1 MKRKFALILSAVMA
15 TSGLPLTAYAATFK
29 DINDVPW
36 AGAETVI
43 NSVADKGLLSGY
55 EDGTFRAKNNVTYCE
70 AMQMVYNVLVKT
82 GAAKSIDAVEAY
94 SYMATL
100 DTYNVPK
107 WAQMAVAY
115 GLKNNIID
123 MQLVATKF
131 AGGNT
136 AATREDVALLFGNAL
151 GMYYDKERDAT
162 EAKKFADYW
171 SISGERLV
179 QIDLLKRLGV
189 VSGDNYN
196 NFNPK
201 KNINR
206 AEMAVML
213 NKTNSILTEGV
224 EESGTITNI
233 TVNENKYYNF
243 EVKLT
248 KGGTENVQATLGQM
262 PVYSGDTMQTVALS
276 SLNKGDQISMVRSG
290 NTVIALRL
298 TKGSTAQSKYDM
310 TGYVDSYKNDSLS
323 FENENTGETVKY
335 PIKSGAK
342 IVVDGQSVTRAA
354 LKDLLDEHSK
364 EHAYAGINTTIERE
378 KNNGNYEDVTYID
391 GLYITFTNEYTRVG
405 EVKSFTTNNVN
416 MKLIGSSSE
425 GTYYFA
431 ANCAFYI
438 GETKSTAAELK
449 KLADSGTAYVK
460 ITINEDEKVSKVVM
474 SEDTFDE
481 GTQDTSR
488 TYKVKSL
495 NDKKLVVE
503 EGGESTTFTFGS
515 TNPLDNITFYGYNVD
530 SREWNNLGNVDDA
543 ENFADDPVRYNG
555 VSDKDAD
562 SFTMY
567 CKVVM
572 NKSNKLTEVYLS
584 TNKQAWNKTSDEKRE
599 RKGTVASIEN
609 DVLKFKTSGT
619 SYTMQSKYNTEGSD
633 NVIKIGST
641 DTQSKKLLTR
651 LANDS
656 ALELYAEIVADS
668 SNKVTEVD
676 ARLTAA
682 SGKLV
687 EYNQE
692 ERYIKIATSDGEYE
706 LNTTTKPKLKDE
718 DDSKFTLDDL
728 ATSKY
733 VGEPIKLGFN
743 SSGVINQIELVNG
756 PNSGKGLTK
765 VSGIAVSA
773 ANGLQVE
780 GSSKTYAWQ
789 SDSKTTLRVYSSGTQ
804 SLDTVRRMIDD
815 AKVSV
820 YVEAFLD
827 DKDRVDNMNVYVK
840 SAQGELTSC
849 DGDYVRIKTSDGNKF
864 SFYMP
869 AKLKSCNVKGLNQK
883 NLEDG
888 DADNK
893 GYNVKLTFGTDG
905 VVSDIAN
912 G

>member
-15 TSGLPLTAYAATFK
+15 TSSLPLTAYAANFK
-29 DINDVPW
+29 DINNVPW

-82 GAAKSIDAVEAY
+82 GVAKSMDAVEAY
-94 SYMATL
+94 AYMGTL
-100 DTYNVPK
+100 DTYKVPK

-115 GLKNNIID
+115 GLKNGIID

-151 GMYYDKERDAT
+151 GMYYDKEKDAT

-171 SISGERLV
+171 SISGDRLV

-189 VSGDNYN
+189 VNGDDYN

-243 EVKLT
+243 TVKMT
-248 KGGTENVQATLGQM
+248 QGGTENVMATQGEM
-262 PVYSGDTMQTVALS
+262 PVYSGNTTQTVALS
-276 SLNKGDQISMVRSG
+276 SLNKGDQVSLIRSG
-290 NTVIALRL
+290 NSVIAMRV

-342 IVVDGQSVTRAA
+342 IVVGGQTVTRTQ
-354 LKDLLDEHSK
+354 LKTLLDDHYK

-378 KNNGNYEDVTYID
+378 KNNGNYEDVTYIEE
-391 GLYITFTNEYTRVG
+391 LYITFTNEYTRVG
-405 EVKSFTTNNVN
+405 EVKDFSTNSVN
-416 MKLIGSSSE
+416 MKFIGSSSE

-431 ANCAFYI
+431 TNCEFYI
-438 GETKSTAAELK
+438 GDTKSTAAALK
-449 KLADSGTAYVK
+449 KLADSGTVYVK
-460 ITINEDEKVSKVVM
+460 VTVNADEKVSKVIM

-481 GTQDTSR
+481 GTKDTSR

-503 EGGESTTFTFGS
+503 ENKETTTFTFGS
-515 TNPLDNITFYGYNVD
+515 TNPLDNITFYGYSGKD
-530 SREWNNLGNVDDA
+530 WENLGNVDAA
-543 ENFADDPVRYNG
+543 EKFADDT
-555 VSDKDAD
+555 DD
-562 SFTMY
+562 TMY

-584 TNKQAWNKTSDEKRE
+584 TDKQAWNKTSDEKRE

-609 DVLKFKTSGT
+609 DVLKFKTSSV
-619 SYTMQSKYNTEGSD
+619 SYTLMDKYVKQEDKKKESD
-633 NVIKIGST
+633 NIIKIGST
-641 DTQSKKLLTR
+641 KTESKKMLTR

-656 ALELYAEIVADS
+656 AFELYAEIVADGN
-668 SNKVTEVD
+668 NKVTEID

-682 SGKLV
+682 TGKLV
-687 EYNQE
+687 EYDPDDK
-692 ERYIKIATSDGEYE
+692 KITITTSGGEYE
-706 LNTTTKPKLKDE
+706 LITTSKPKLTDE
-718 DDSKFTLDDL
+718 DDKKFTLDDI

-733 VGEPIKLGFN
+733 VGEEIKLGFN
-743 SSGVINQIELVNG
+743 SSGAVNQFTLVNG
-756 PNSGKGLTK
+756 PNVGSGLTK
-765 VSGIAVSA
+765 VSGIATSA
-773 ANGLQVE
+773 ANGLQVD
-780 GSSKTYAWQ
+780 GKSKAY
-789 SDSKTTLRVYSSGTQ
+789 SFLSESKMTLRVYGSPTE
-804 SLDTVRRMIDD
+804 SLDTVKKMIADPNV
-815 AKVSV
+815 KV
-820 YVEAFLD
+820 YVEAGLD
-827 DKDRVDNMNVYVK
+827 DKERVETLNVYIRE
-840 SAQGELTSC
+840 AAGELTSC
-849 DGDYVRIKTSDGNKF
+849 DSDYIRIKTANGNKF
-864 SFYMP
+864 SLDLP
-869 AKLKSCNVKGLNQK
+869 AKVKTCSVKGLKQED
-883 NLEDG
+883 LEDG

-893 GYNVKLTFGTDG
+893 GYAVKIAFTDAG
-905 VVSDIAN
+905 VINSIT

>member
-15 TSGLPLTAYAATFK
+15 ASSLPLTAYAANFK

-82 GAAKSIDAVEAY
+82 GVAKSMDAVEAY
-94 SYMATL
+94 AYMGTL
-100 DTYNVPK
+100 DTYQVPK

-115 GLKNNIID
+115 GLKNGIID

-151 GMYYDKERDAT
+151 GMYYDKEKDAA

-213 NKTNSILTEGV
+213 NKTNGILTEGV

-243 EVKLT
+243 TVKMT
-248 KGGTENVQATLGQM
+248 QGGTENVMATLGQM
-262 PVYSGDTMQTVALS
+262 PVYSGNTTQTVALS
-276 SLNKGDQISMVRSG
+276 SLNKGDQVSLIRSG
-290 NTVIALRL
+290 NSVIAMRV

-342 IVVDGQSVTRAA
+342 IVVGGQTVTRTQ
-354 LKDLLDEHSK
+354 LKTLLDDHYK
-364 EHAYAGINTTIERE
+364 EHAYAGIKTTIERE
-378 KNNGNYEDVTYID
+378 KKNGNYEDVTYIEE
-391 GLYITFTNEYTRVG
+391 LYITFTNEYTRVG
-405 EVKSFTTNNVN
+405 EVKSFSTNSVN
-416 MKLIGSSSE
+416 MKFIGSSSE

-431 ANCAFYI
+431 ANCEYYI
-438 GETKSTAAELK
+438 GDTKSTAAALK
-449 KLADSGTAYVK
+449 KLADSGTVYVK
-460 ITINEDEKVSKVVM
+460 VTVNADEKVSKVIM

-481 GTQDTSR
+481 GKKDTSR

-503 EGGESTTFTFGS
+503 ENKETTTFTFGS
-515 TNPLDNITFYGYNVD
+515 TNPLDNITFYGYNVKEKD
-530 SREWNNLGNVDDA
+530 WDKLGNVDAA
-543 ENFADDPVRYNG
+543 EKFADNPYHYDG
-555 VSDKDAD
+555 LSKDED
-562 SFTMY
+562 FTMY

-572 NKSNKLTEVYLS
+572 NKSNKVTEIYLS
-584 TNKQAWNKTSDEKRE
+584 TDKQAWNKTSDEKRE
-599 RKGTVASIEN
+599 RKGTVASIQN
-609 DVLKFKTSGT
+609 DVLKFKTSSV
-619 SYTMQSKYNTEGSD
+619 SYTMLDKYNTKDSD
-633 NVIKIGST
+633 NTIKIGST
-641 DTQSKKLLTR
+641 ETQSKKLLTR

-656 ALELYAEIVADS
+656 AFELYAEIAADGN
-668 SNKVTEVD
+668 NKVTEVD

-682 SGKLV
+682 TGKLV
-687 EYNQE
+687 EYDQDKK
-692 ERYIKIATSDGEYE
+692 RIKIETSGGEYE
-706 LNTTTKPKLKDE
+706 LITTSKPKLKDE
-718 DDSKFTLDDL
+718 DDDTFTLDDV
-728 ATSKY
+728 ATAKY
-733 VGEPIKLGFN
+733 AGEPIKLGFN
-743 SSGVINQIELVNG
+743 SSGVVNEIALENG
-756 PNSGKGLTK
+756 PNSTNGSVRVK
-765 VSGIAVSA
+765 GIATA
-773 ANGLQVE
+773 ADDGLKLE
-780 GSSKTYAWQ
+780 GSSKTYTWL
-789 SDSKTTLRVYSSGTQ
+789 SNKKTNLRVYGSPTE
-804 SLDTVRRMIDD
+804 SLDTVKKMIEDD
-815 AKVSV
+815 KVKV
-820 YVEAFLD
+820 YVEASLD
-827 DKDRVDNMNVYVK
+827 DDNRVEKLTVYVRE
-840 SAQGELTSC
+840 AAGELTSC
-849 DGDYVRIKTSDGNKF
+849 DESYVRIKTASGNKF
-864 SFYMP
+864 SFALP

-883 NLEDG
+883 NLKDG
-888 DADNK
+888 DADNR
-893 GYNVKLTFGTDG
+893 GYHVKLTFGTDG
-905 VVSDIAN
+905 VVSNIAN
-912 G
+912 S

>member
-15 TSGLPLTAYAATFK
+15 ASSLPLTAYAANFK

-82 GAAKSIDAVEAY
+82 GVAKSMDAVEAY
-94 SYMATL
+94 AYMGTL
-100 DTYNVPK
+100 DTYQVPK

-115 GLKNNIID
+115 GLKNGIID

-151 GMYYDKERDAT
+151 GMYYDKEKDAA

-213 NKTNSILTEGV
+213 NKTNGILTEGV

-243 EVKLT
+243 TVKMT
-248 KGGTENVQATLGQM
+248 QGGTENVMATLGQM
-262 PVYSGDTMQTVALS
+262 PVYSGNTTQTVALS
-276 SLNKGDQISMVRSG
+276 SLNKGDQVSLIRSG
-290 NTVIALRL
+290 NSVIAMRV

-342 IVVDGQSVTRAA
+342 IVVGGQTVTRTQ
-354 LKDLLDEHSK
+354 LKTLLDDHYK
-364 EHAYAGINTTIERE
+364 EHAYAGIKTTIERE
-378 KNNGNYEDVTYID
+378 KKNGNYEDVTYIEE
-391 GLYITFTNEYTRVG
+391 LYITFTNEYTRVG
-405 EVKSFTTNNVN
+405 EVKSFSTNSVN
-416 MKLIGSSSE
+416 MKFIGSSSE

-431 ANCAFYI
+431 ANCEFYI
-438 GETKSTAAELK
+438 GDTKSTAAALK
-449 KLADSGTAYVK
+449 KLADSGTVYVK
-460 ITINEDEKVSKVVM
+460 VTVNADEKVSKVIM

-481 GTQDTSR
+481 GKKDTSR

-503 EGGESTTFTFGS
+503 ENKETTTFTFGS
-515 TNPLDNITFYGYNVD
+515 TNPLDNITFYGYKNKD
-530 SREWNNLGNVDDA
+530 WENLGNVDKA
-543 ENFADDPVRYNG
+543 EAFADDT
-555 VSDKDAD
+555 DD
-562 SFTMY
+562 TMY

-572 NKSNKLTEVYLS
+572 NKSNKVTEIYLS
-584 TNKQAWNKTSDEKRE
+584 TDKQAWNKTSDEKRE
-599 RKGTVASIEN
+599 RKGTVASIQN
-609 DVLKFKTSGT
+609 DVLKFKTSSV
-619 SYTMQSKYNTEGSD
+619 SYTMLDKYNTKDSD
-633 NVIKIGST
+633 NTIKIGST
-641 DTQSKKLLTR
+641 ETQSKKLLTR

-656 ALELYAEIVADS
+656 AFELYAEIVADGN
-668 SNKVTEVD
+668 NKVTEVD

-682 SGKLV
+682 TGKLV
-687 EYNQE
+687 EYDQDKK
-692 ERYIKIATSDGEYE
+692 RIKIETSGGEYE
-706 LNTTTKPKLKDE
+706 LITTSKPKLKDE
-718 DDSKFTLDDL
+718 DDDTFTLDDV
-728 ATSKY
+728 ATAKY
-733 VGEPIKLGFN
+733 AGEPIKLGFN
-743 SSGVINQIELVNG
+743 SSGVVNEIALENG
-756 PNSGKGLTK
+756 PNSTNGSVRVK
-765 VSGIAVSA
+765 GIATA
-773 ANGLQVE
+773 ADDGLKLE
-780 GSSKTYAWQ
+780 GSSKTYTWL
-789 SDSKTTLRVYSSGTQ
+789 SNKKTNLRVYGSPTE
-804 SLDTVRRMIDD
+804 SLDTVKKMIEDD
-815 AKVSV
+815 KVKV
-820 YVEAFLD
+820 YVEASLD
-827 DKDRVDNMNVYVK
+827 DDNRVEKLTVYVRE
-840 SAQGELTSC
+840 AAGELTSC
-849 DGDYVRIKTSDGNKF
+849 DESYVRIKTASGNKF
-864 SFYMP
+864 SFALP

-888 DADNK
+888 DADNR
-893 GYNVKLTFGTDG
+893 GYHVKLTFGTDG
-905 VVSDIAN
+905 VVSNIAN
-912 G
+912 S

>member
-15 TSGLPLTAYAATFK
+15 ASSLPLTAYAANFK

-82 GAAKSIDAVEAY
+82 GVAKSMDAVEAY
-94 SYMATL
+94 AYMGTL
-100 DTYNVPK
+100 DTYQVPK

-115 GLKNNIID
+115 GLKNGIID

-151 GMYYDKERDAT
+151 GMYYDKEKDAA

-213 NKTNSILTEGV
+213 NKTNGILTEGV

-243 EVKLT
+243 TVKMT
-248 KGGTENVQATLGQM
+248 QGGTENVMATLGQM
-262 PVYSGDTMQTVALS
+262 PVYSGNTTQTVALS
-276 SLNKGDQISMVRSG
+276 SLNKGDQVSLIRSG
-290 NTVIALRL
+290 NSVIAMRV

-342 IVVDGQSVTRAA
+342 IVVGGQTVTRTQ
-354 LKDLLDEHSK
+354 LKTLLDDHYK
-364 EHAYAGINTTIERE
+364 EHAYAGIKTTIERE
-378 KNNGNYEDVTYID
+378 KKNGNYEDVTYIEE
-391 GLYITFTNEYTRVG
+391 LYITFTNEYTRVG
-405 EVKSFTTNNVN
+405 EVKSFSTNSVN
-416 MKLIGSSSE
+416 MKFIGSSSE

-431 ANCAFYI
+431 ANCEFYI
-438 GETKSTAAELK
+438 GDTKSTAAALK
-449 KLADSGTAYVK
+449 KLADSGTVYVK
-460 ITINEDEKVSKVVM
+460 VTVNADEKVSKVIM

-481 GTQDTSR
+481 GKKDTSR

-503 EGGESTTFTFGS
+503 ENKETTTFTFGS
-515 TNPLDNITFYGYNVD
+515 TNPLDNITFYGYKNKD
-530 SREWNNLGNVDDA
+530 WENLGNVDKA
-543 ENFADDPVRYNG
+543 EAFADDT
-555 VSDKDAD
+555 DD
-562 SFTMY
+562 TMY

-572 NKSNKLTEVYLS
+572 NKSNKVTEIYLS
-584 TNKQAWNKTSDEKRE
+584 TDKQAWNKTSDEKRE
-599 RKGTVASIEN
+599 RKGTVASIQN
-609 DVLKFKTSGT
+609 DVLKFKTSSV
-619 SYTMQSKYNTEGSD
+619 SYTMLDKYNTKDSD
-633 NVIKIGST
+633 NTIKIGST
-641 DTQSKKLLTR
+641 ETQSKKLLTR

-656 ALELYAEIVADS
+656 AFELYAEIVADGN
-668 SNKVTEVD
+668 NKVTEVD

-682 SGKLV
+682 TGKLV
-687 EYNQE
+687 EYDQDKK
-692 ERYIKIATSDGEYE
+692 RIKIETSGGEYE
-706 LNTTTKPKLKDE
+706 LITTSKPKLTE
-718 DDSKFTLDDL
+718 IYTGRHCNLQICW
-728 ATSKY
+728 
-733 VGEPIKLGFN
+733 GG
-743 SSGVINQIELVNG
+743 NQ
-756 PNSGKGLTK
+756 
-765 VSGIAVSA
+765 A
-773 ANGLQVE
+773 GLQ
-780 GSSKTYAWQ
+780 Q
-789 SDSKTTLRVYSSGTQ
+789 Q
-804 SLDTVRRMIDD
+804 RRG
-815 AKVSV
+815 KSV
-820 YVEAFLD
+820 YISKWSECGQRADEGKRHCNLCG
-827 DKDRVDNMNVYVK
+827 KRL
-840 SAQGELTSC
+840 AGGRQEQGVQLLERKKNDAARLRFS
-849 DGDYVRIKTSDGNKF
+849 YRISGYGEENDCR
-864 SFYMP
+864 P
-869 AKLKSCNVKGLNQK
+869 ECEGLCRSRT
-883 NLEDG
+883 G
-888 DADNK
+888 
-893 GYNVKLTFGTDG
+893 
-905 VVSDIAN
+905 
-912 G
+912 

>member
-15 TSGLPLTAYAATFK
+15 ASSLPLTAYAANFK
-29 DINDVPW
+29 DINNVPW

-82 GAAKSIDAVEAY
+82 GVAKSMDAVEAY
-94 SYMATL
+94 AYMGTL
-100 DTYNVPK
+100 DTYQVPK

-115 GLKNNIID
+115 GLKNGIID

-151 GMYYDKERDAT
+151 GMYYDKEKDAA

-243 EVKLT
+243 TVRMT
-248 KGGTENVQATLGQM
+248 QGGTENVMATLGQM
-262 PVYSGDTMQTVALS
+262 PVYSGNTTQTVALS
-276 SLNKGDQISMVRSG
+276 SLNKGDQVSLIRSG
-290 NTVIALRL
+290 NSVIAMRV

-342 IVVDGQSVTRAA
+342 IVVGGQTVTRTQ
-354 LKDLLDEHSK
+354 LKTLLDDHYK
-364 EHAYAGINTTIERE
+364 EHAYAGIKTTIERE
-378 KNNGNYEDVTYID
+378 KKNGNYEDVTYIEE
-391 GLYITFTNEYTRVG
+391 LYITFTNEYTRVG
-405 EVKSFTTNNVN
+405 EVKSFSTNSVN
-416 MKLIGSSSE
+416 MKFIGSSSE

-431 ANCAFYI
+431 ANCEYYI
-438 GETKSTAAELK
+438 GDTKSTAAALK
-449 KLADSGTAYVK
+449 KLADSGTVYVK
-460 ITINEDEKVSKVVM
+460 VTVNADEKVSKVIM

-481 GTQDTSR
+481 GKKDTSR

-503 EGGESTTFTFGS
+503 ENKETTTFTFGS
-515 TNPLDNITFYGYNVD
+515 TNPLDNITFYGYNVKEKD
-530 SREWNNLGNVDDA
+530 WDKLGNVDAA
-543 ENFADDPVRYNG
+543 EKFADNPYHYDG
-555 VSDKDAD
+555 LSKDED
-562 SFTMY
+562 FTMY

-572 NKSNKLTEVYLS
+572 NKSNKVTEIYLS
-584 TNKQAWNKTSDEKRE
+584 TDKQAWNKTSDEKRE
-599 RKGTVASIEN
+599 RKGTVASIQN
-609 DVLKFKTSGT
+609 DVLKFKTSSV
-619 SYTMQSKYNTEGSD
+619 SYTMLDKYNTKDSD
-633 NVIKIGST
+633 NTIKIGST
-641 DTQSKKLLTR
+641 DTKSKKLLTR

-656 ALELYAEIVADS
+656 AFELYAEIVADGN
-668 SNKVTEVD
+668 NKVTEVD

-682 SGKLV
+682 TGKLV
-687 EYNQE
+687 EYDQDKK
-692 ERYIKIATSDGEYE
+692 RIKIETSGGEYE
-706 LNTTTKPKLKDE
+706 LITTSKPKLTGE
-718 DDSKFTLDDL
+718 DDKKFTLDDI

-733 VGEPIKLGFN
+733 VGEEIKLGFN
-743 SSGVINQIELVNG
+743 SSGAVNEIALENG
-756 PNSGKGLTK
+756 PNSTNGSVRVK
-765 VSGIAVSA
+765 GIATA
-773 ANGLQVE
+773 ADDGLKLE
-780 GSSKTYAWQ
+780 GSSKTYTWL
-789 SDSKTTLRVYSSGTQ
+789 SNKKTNLRVYGSPTE
-804 SLDTVRRMIDD
+804 SLDTVKKMIEDD
-815 AKVSV
+815 KVKV
-820 YVEAFLD
+820 YVEASLD
-827 DKDRVDNMNVYVK
+827 DDNRVEKLTVYVRE
-840 SAQGELTSC
+840 AAGELTSC
-849 DGDYVRIKTSDGNKF
+849 DESYVRIKTASGNKF
-864 SFYMP
+864 SFALP

-883 NLEDG
+883 NLKDG
-888 DADNK
+888 DADNR
-893 GYNVKLTFGTDG
+893 GYHVKLTFGTDG
-905 VVSDIAN
+905 VVSNIAN
-912 G
+912 S

>member
-15 TSGLPLTAYAATFK
+15 ASSLPLTAYAANFK

-70 AMQMVYNVLVKT
+70 AMQMVYNVL
-82 GAAKSIDAVEAY
+82 AY
-94 SYMATL
+94 MGTL
-100 DTYNVPK
+100 DTYQVPK

-115 GLKNNIID
+115 GLKNGIID

-151 GMYYDKERDAT
+151 GMYYDKEKDAA

-213 NKTNSILTEGV
+213 NKTNGILTEGV

-243 EVKLT
+243 TVKMT
-248 KGGTENVQATLGQM
+248 QGGTENVMATLGQM
-262 PVYSGDTMQTVALS
+262 PVYSGNTTQTVALS
-276 SLNKGDQISMVRSG
+276 SLNKGDQVSLIRSG
-290 NTVIALRL
+290 NSVTAMRV

-342 IVVDGQSVTRAA
+342 IVVGGQTVTRTQ
-354 LKDLLDEHSK
+354 LKTLLDDHYK
-364 EHAYAGINTTIERE
+364 EHAYAGIKTTIERE
-378 KNNGNYEDVTYID
+378 KKNGNYEDVTYIEE
-391 GLYITFTNEYTRVG
+391 LYITFTNEYTRVG
-405 EVKSFTTNNVN
+405 EVKSFSTNSVN
-416 MKLIGSSSE
+416 MKFIGSSSE

-431 ANCAFYI
+431 ANCEFYI
-438 GETKSTAAELK
+438 GDTKSTAAALK
-449 KLADSGTAYVK
+449 KLADSGTVYVK
-460 ITINEDEKVSKVVM
+460 VTVNADEKVSKVIM

-481 GTQDTSR
+481 GKKDTSR

-503 EGGESTTFTFGS
+503 ENKETTTFTFGS
-515 TNPLDNITFYGYNVD
+515 TNPLDNITFYGYKNKD
-530 SREWNNLGNVDDA
+530 WENLGNVDKA
-543 ENFADDPVRYNG
+543 EAFADDT
-555 VSDKDAD
+555 DD
-562 SFTMY
+562 TMY

-572 NKSNKLTEVYLS
+572 NKSNKVTEIYLS
-584 TNKQAWNKTSDEKRE
+584 TDKQAWNKTSDEKRE
-599 RKGTVASIEN
+599 RKGTVASIQN
-609 DVLKFKTSGT
+609 DVLKFKTSSV
-619 SYTMQSKYNTEGSD
+619 SYTMLDKYNTKDSD
-633 NVIKIGST
+633 NTIKIGST
-641 DTQSKKLLTR
+641 ETQSKKLLTR

-656 ALELYAEIVADS
+656 AFELYAEIVADGN
-668 SNKVTEVD
+668 NKVTEVD

-682 SGKLV
+682 TGKLV
-687 EYNQE
+687 EYDQDKK
-692 ERYIKIATSDGEYE
+692 RIKIETSGGEYE
-706 LNTTTKPKLKDE
+706 LITTSKPKLTDE
-718 DDSKFTLDDL
+718 DDKKFTLDDI

-733 VGEPIKLGFN
+733 VGEEIKLGFN
-743 SSGVINQIELVNG
+743 SSGVVNQFTLVNG
-756 PNSGKGLTK
+756 PNVGSGLTK
-765 VSGIAVSA
+765 VSGIATSA
-773 ANGLQVE
+773 ANGLQVD
-780 GSSKTYAWQ
+780 GKSKAY
-789 SDSKTTLRVYSSGTQ
+789 SFLSERKMTLRVYGSPTE
-804 SLDTVRRMIDD
+804 SLDTVKKMIADPNV
-815 AKVSV
+815 KV
-820 YVEAFLD
+820 YVEAGLD
-827 DKDRVDNMNVYVK
+827 DQERVETLNVYIRE
-840 SAQGELTSC
+840 AAGELTSC
-849 DGDYVRIKTSDGNKF
+849 DSDYIRIRTASGNKF
-864 SFYMP
+864 SLDLP
-869 AKLKSCNVKGLNQK
+869 GKVKTCNVKGLKQED
-883 NLEDG
+883 LEDG
-888 DADNK
+888 NADNK
-893 GYNVKLTFGTDG
+893 GYTVKVVLTDAG
-905 VVSDIAN
+905 VISSIT

>member
-15 TSGLPLTAYAATFK
+15 ASSLPLTAYAANFK

-82 GAAKSIDAVEAY
+82 GVAKSMDAVEAY
-94 SYMATL
+94 AYMGTL
-100 DTYNVPK
+100 DTYQVPK

-115 GLKNNIID
+115 GLKNGIID

-151 GMYYDKERDAT
+151 GMYYDKEKDAA

-213 NKTNSILTEGV
+213 NKTNGILTEGV

-243 EVKLT
+243 TVKMT
-248 KGGTENVQATLGQM
+248 QGGTENVMATLGQM
-262 PVYSGDTMQTVALS
+262 PVYSGNTTQTVALS
-276 SLNKGDQISMVRSG
+276 SLNKGDQVSLIRSG
-290 NTVIALRL
+290 NSVIAMRV

-342 IVVDGQSVTRAA
+342 IVVGGQTVTRTQ
-354 LKDLLDEHSK
+354 LKTLLDDHYK
-364 EHAYAGINTTIERE
+364 EHAYAGIKTTIERE
-378 KNNGNYEDVTYID
+378 KKNGNYEDVTYIEE
-391 GLYITFTNEYTRVG
+391 LYITFTNEYTRVG
-405 EVKSFTTNNVN
+405 EVKSFSTNSVN
-416 MKLIGSSSE
+416 MKFIGSSSE

-431 ANCAFYI
+431 ANCEFYI
-438 GETKSTAAELK
+438 GDTKSTAAALK
-449 KLADSGTAYVK
+449 KLADSGTVYVK
-460 ITINEDEKVSKVVM
+460 VTVNADEKVSKVIM

-481 GTQDTSR
+481 GKKDTSR

-503 EGGESTTFTFGS
+503 ENKETTTFTFGS
-515 TNPLDNITFYGYNVD
+515 TNPLDNITFYGYKNKD
-530 SREWNNLGNVDDA
+530 WENLGNVDKA
-543 ENFADDPVRYNG
+543 EAFADDT
-555 VSDKDAD
+555 DD
-562 SFTMY
+562 TMY

-572 NKSNKLTEVYLS
+572 NKSNKVTEIYLS
-584 TNKQAWNKTSDEKRE
+584 TDKQAWNKTSDEKRE
-599 RKGTVASIEN
+599 RKGTVASIQN
-609 DVLKFKTSGT
+609 DVLKFKTSSV
-619 SYTMQSKYNTEGSD
+619 SYTMLDKYNTKDSD
-633 NVIKIGST
+633 NTIKIGST
-641 DTQSKKLLTR
+641 ETQSKKLLTR

-656 ALELYAEIVADS
+656 AFELYAEIVADGN
-668 SNKVTEVD
+668 NKVTEVD

-682 SGKLV
+682 TGKLV
-687 EYNQE
+687 EYDQDKK
-692 ERYIKIATSDGEYE
+692 RIKIETSGGEYE
-706 LNTTTKPKLKDE
+706 LITTSKPKLKDE
-718 DDSKFTLDDL
+718 DDDTFTLDDV
-728 ATSKY
+728 ATAKY
-733 VGEPIKLGFN
+733 AGEPIKLGFN
-743 SSGVINQIELVNG
+743 SSGVVNEIALENG
-756 PNSGKGLTK
+756 PNSTNGSVRVK
-765 VSGIAVSA
+765 GIATA
-773 ANGLQVE
+773 ADDGLKLE
-780 GSSKTYAWQ
+780 GSSKTYTWL
-789 SDSKTTLRVYSSGTQ
+789 SNKKTNLRVYGSPTE
-804 SLDTVRRMIDD
+804 SLDTVKKMIEDD
-815 AKVSV
+815 KVKV
-820 YVEAFLD
+820 YVEASLD
-827 DKDRVDNMNVYVK
+827 DDNRVEKLTVYVRE
-840 SAQGELTSC
+840 AAGELTSC
-849 DGDYVRIKTSDGNKF
+849 DESYVRIKTASGNKF
-864 SFYMP
+864 SFALP

-883 NLEDG
+883 NLKDG
-888 DADNK
+888 DADNR
-893 GYNVKLTFGTDG
+893 GYHVKLTFGTDG
-905 VVSDIAN
+905 VVSNIAN
-912 G
+912 S

>member
-15 TSGLPLTAYAATFK
+15 ASSLPLTAYAANFK
-29 DINDVPW
+29 
-36 AGAETVI
+36 VI

-82 GAAKSIDAVEAY
+82 GVAKSMDAVEAY
-94 SYMATL
+94 AYMGTL
-100 DTYNVPK
+100 DTYQVPK

-115 GLKNNIID
+115 GLKNGIID

-151 GMYYDKERDAT
+151 GMYYDKEKDAA

-213 NKTNSILTEGV
+213 NKTNGILTEGV

-243 EVKLT
+243 TVRMT
-248 KGGTENVQATLGQM
+248 QGGTENVMATLGQM
-262 PVYSGDTMQTVALS
+262 PVYSGNTTQTVALS
-276 SLNKGDQISMVRSG
+276 SLNKGDQVSLIRSG
-290 NTVIALRL
+290 NSVIAMRV

-342 IVVDGQSVTRAA
+342 IVVGGQTVTRTQ
-354 LKDLLDEHSK
+354 LKTLLDDHYK
-364 EHAYAGINTTIERE
+364 EHAYAGIKTTIERE
-378 KNNGNYEDVTYID
+378 KKNGNYEDVTYID
-391 GLYITFTNEYTRVG
+391 ELYITFTNEYTRVG
-405 EVKSFTTNNVN
+405 EVKSFSTNSVN
-416 MKLIGSSSE
+416 MKFIGSSSE

-431 ANCAFYI
+431 ANCEFYI
-438 GETKSTAAELK
+438 GDTKSTAAALK
-449 KLADSGTAYVK
+449 KLADSGTVYVK
-460 ITINEDEKVSKVVM
+460 VTVNADEKVSKVIM

-481 GTQDTSR
+481 GKKDTSR

-503 EGGESTTFTFGS
+503 ENKETTTFTFGS
-515 TNPLDNITFYGYNVD
+515 TNPLDNITFYGYKNKD
-530 SREWNNLGNVDDA
+530 WENLGNVDKA
-543 ENFADDPVRYNG
+543 EAFADDT
-555 VSDKDAD
+555 DD
-562 SFTMY
+562 TMY

-572 NKSNKLTEVYLS
+572 NKSNKVTEIYLS
-584 TNKQAWNKTSDEKRE
+584 TDKQAWNKTSDEKRE
-599 RKGTVASIEN
+599 RKGTVASIQN
-609 DVLKFKTSGT
+609 DVLKFKTSSV
-619 SYTMQSKYNTEGSD
+619 SYTMLDKYNTKDSD
-633 NVIKIGST
+633 NTIKIGST
-641 DTQSKKLLTR
+641 ETQSKKLLTR

-656 ALELYAEIVADS
+656 AFELYAEIVADGN
-668 SNKVTEVD
+668 NKVTEVD

-682 SGKLV
+682 TGKLV
-687 EYNQE
+687 EYDQDKK
-692 ERYIKIATSDGEYE
+692 RIKIETSGGEYE
-706 LNTTTKPKLKDE
+706 LITTSKPKLTDE
-718 DDSKFTLDDL
+718 DDKKFTLDDI

-733 VGEPIKLGFN
+733 VGEEIKLGFN
-743 SSGVINQIELVNG
+743 SSGVVNQFTLVNG
-756 PNSGKGLTK
+756 PNVGSGLTK
-765 VSGIAVSA
+765 VSGIATSA
-773 ANGLQVE
+773 ANGLQVD
-780 GSSKTYAWQ
+780 GKSKAY
-789 SDSKTTLRVYSSGTQ
+789 SFLSERKMTLRVYGSPTE
-804 SLDTVRRMIDD
+804 SLDTVKKMIADPNV
-815 AKVSV
+815 KV
-820 YVEAFLD
+820 YVEAGLD
-827 DKDRVDNMNVYVK
+827 DQERVETLNVYIRE
-840 SAQGELTSC
+840 AAGELTSC
-849 DGDYVRIKTSDGNKF
+849 DSDYIRIRTASGNKF
-864 SFYMP
+864 SLDLP
-869 AKLKSCNVKGLNQK
+869 GKVKTCNVKGLKQED
-883 NLEDG
+883 LEDG
-888 DADNK
+888 NADNK
-893 GYNVKLTFGTDG
+893 GYTVKVVLTDAG
-905 VVSDIAN
+905 VISSIT

>member
-15 TSGLPLTAYAATFK
+15 ASSLPLTAYAANFK

-82 GAAKSIDAVEAY
+82 GVAKSMDAVEAY
-94 SYMATL
+94 AYMGTL
-100 DTYNVPK
+100 DTYQVPK

-115 GLKNNIID
+115 GLKNGIID

-151 GMYYDKERDAT
+151 GMYYDKEKDAA

-213 NKTNSILTEGV
+213 NKTNGILTEGV

-243 EVKLT
+243 TVKMT
-248 KGGTENVQATLGQM
+248 QGGTENVMATLGQM
-262 PVYSGDTMQTVALS
+262 PVYSGNTTQTVALS
-276 SLNKGDQISMVRSG
+276 SLNKGDQVSLIRSG
-290 NTVIALRL
+290 NSVIAMRV

-342 IVVDGQSVTRAA
+342 IVVGGQTVTRTQ
-354 LKDLLDEHSK
+354 LKTLLDDHYK
-364 EHAYAGINTTIERE
+364 EHAYAGIKTTIERE
-378 KNNGNYEDVTYID
+378 KKNGNYEDVTYIEE
-391 GLYITFTNEYTRVG
+391 LYITFTNEYTRVG
-405 EVKSFTTNNVN
+405 EVKSFSTNSVN
-416 MKLIGSSSE
+416 MKFIGSSSE

-431 ANCAFYI
+431 ANCEFYI
-438 GETKSTAAELK
+438 GDTKSTAAALK
-449 KLADSGTAYVK
+449 KLADSGTVYVK
-460 ITINEDEKVSKVVM
+460 VTVNADEKVSKVIM

-481 GTQDTSR
+481 GKKDTSR

-503 EGGESTTFTFGS
+503 ENKETTTFTFGS
-515 TNPLDNITFYGYNVD
+515 TNPLDNITFYGYKNKD
-530 SREWNNLGNVDDA
+530 WENLGNVDKA
-543 ENFADDPVRYNG
+543 EAFADDT
-555 VSDKDAD
+555 DD
-562 SFTMY
+562 TMY

-572 NKSNKLTEVYLS
+572 NKSNKVTEIYLS
-584 TNKQAWNKTSDEKRE
+584 TDKQAWNKTSDEKRE
-599 RKGTVASIEN
+599 RKGTVASIQN
-609 DVLKFKTSGT
+609 DVLKFKTSSV
-619 SYTMQSKYNTEGSD
+619 SYTMLDKYNTKDSD
-633 NVIKIGST
+633 NTIKIGST
-641 DTQSKKLLTR
+641 ETQSKKLLTR

-656 ALELYAEIVADS
+656 AFELYAEIVADGN
-668 SNKVTEVD
+668 NKVTEVD

-682 SGKLV
+682 TGKLV
-687 EYNQE
+687 EYDQDKK
-692 ERYIKIATSDGEYE
+692 RIKIETSGGEYE
-706 LNTTTKPKLKDE
+706 LITTSKPKLTDE
-718 DDSKFTLDDL
+718 DDKKFTLDDI

-733 VGEPIKLGFN
+733 VGEEIKLGFN
-743 SSGVINQIELVNG
+743 SSGVVNQFTLVNG
-756 PNSGKGLTK
+756 PNVGSGLTK
-765 VSGIAVSA
+765 VSGIATSA
-773 ANGLQVE
+773 ANGLQVD
-780 GSSKTYAWQ
+780 GKSKAY
-789 SDSKTTLRVYSSGTQ
+789 SFLSERKMTLRVYGSPTE
-804 SLDTVRRMIDD
+804 SLDTVKKMIADPNV
-815 AKVSV
+815 KV
-820 YVEAFLD
+820 YVEAGLD
-827 DKDRVDNMNVYVK
+827 DQERVETLNVYIRE
-840 SAQGELTSC
+840 AAGELTSC
-849 DGDYVRIKTSDGNKF
+849 DESYVRIKTASGNKF
-864 SFYMP
+864 SFALP

-883 NLEDG
+883 NLKDG
-888 DADNK
+888 DADNR

-905 VVSDIAN
+905 VVSNIASS
-912 G
+912 

>member
-15 TSGLPLTAYAATFK
+15 ASSLPLTAYAANFK

-82 GAAKSIDAVEAY
+82 GVAKSMDAVEAY
-94 SYMATL
+94 AYMGTL
-100 DTYNVPK
+100 DTYQVPK

-115 GLKNNIID
+115 GLKNGIID

-151 GMYYDKERDAT
+151 GMYYDKEKDAA

-213 NKTNSILTEGV
+213 NKTNGILTEGV

-243 EVKLT
+243 TVKMT
-248 KGGTENVQATLGQM
+248 QGGTENVMATLGQM
-262 PVYSGDTMQTVALS
+262 PVYSGNTTQTVALS
-276 SLNKGDQISMVRSG
+276 SLNKGDQVSLIRSG
-290 NTVIALRL
+290 NSVIAMRV

-342 IVVDGQSVTRAA
+342 IVVGGQTVTRTQ
-354 LKDLLDEHSK
+354 LKTLLDDHYK
-364 EHAYAGINTTIERE
+364 EHAYAGIKTTIERE
-378 KNNGNYEDVTYID
+378 KKNGNYEDVTYIEE
-391 GLYITFTNEYTRVG
+391 LYITFTNEYTRVG
-405 EVKSFTTNNVN
+405 EVKSFSTNSVN
-416 MKLIGSSSE
+416 MKFIGSSSE

-431 ANCAFYI
+431 ANCEFYI
-438 GETKSTAAELK
+438 GDTKSTAAALK
-449 KLADSGTAYVK
+449 KLADSGTVYVK
-460 ITINEDEKVSKVVM
+460 VTVNADEKVSKVIM

-481 GTQDTSR
+481 GKKDTSR

-503 EGGESTTFTFGS
+503 ENKETTTFTFGS
-515 TNPLDNITFYGYNVD
+515 TNPLDNITFYGYKNKD
-530 SREWNNLGNVDDA
+530 WENLGNVDKA
-543 ENFADDPVRYNG
+543 EKFADDT
-555 VSDKDAD
+555 DD
-562 SFTMY
+562 TMY

-572 NKSNKLTEVYLS
+572 NKSNKVTEIYLS
-584 TNKQAWNKTSDEKRE
+584 TDKQAWNKTSDEKRE
-599 RKGTVASIEN
+599 RKGTVASIQN
-609 DVLKFKTSGT
+609 DVLKFKTSSV
-619 SYTMQSKYNTEGSD
+619 SYTMLDKYNTKDSD
-633 NVIKIGST
+633 NTIKIGST
-641 DTQSKKLLTR
+641 ETQSKKLLTR

-656 ALELYAEIVADS
+656 AFELYAEIVADGN
-668 SNKVTEVD
+668 NKVTEVD

-682 SGKLV
+682 TGKLV
-687 EYNQE
+687 EYDQDKK
-692 ERYIKIATSDGEYE
+692 RIKIETSGGEYE
-706 LNTTTKPKLKDE
+706 LITTSKPKLTDE
-718 DDSKFTLDDL
+718 DDKKFTLDDI
-728 ATSKY
+728 AT
-733 VGEPIKLGFN
+733 
-743 SSGVINQIELVNG
+743 
-756 PNSGKGLTK
+756 
-765 VSGIAVSA
+765 SA
-773 ANGLQVE
+773 ANGLQVD
-780 GSSKTYAWQ
+780 GKSKAY
-789 SDSKTTLRVYSSGTQ
+789 SFLSERKMTLRVYGSPTE
-804 SLDTVRRMIDD
+804 SLDTVKKMIADPNV
-815 AKVSV
+815 KV
-820 YVEAFLD
+820 YVEAGLD
-827 DKDRVDNMNVYVK
+827 DQERVETLNVYIRE
-840 SAQGELTSC
+840 AAGELTSC
-849 DGDYVRIKTSDGNKF
+849 DSDYIRIRTASGNKF
-864 SFYMP
+864 SLDLP
-869 AKLKSCNVKGLNQK
+869 GKVKTCNVKGLKQED
-883 NLEDG
+883 LEDG
-888 DADNK
+888 NADNK
-893 GYNVKLTFGTDG
+893 GYTVKVVLTDAG
-905 VVSDIAN
+905 VISSIT